1 MFIFFLVKPEVRVAS
16 GKLGQSIGRETILE
30 CRVSSSPHAIMM
42 WMKNG
47 SEVPIHLYK
56 YSTIIYDE
64 DERHEKTLALHI
76 IDIDKSDYGYYRC
89 VASNRLGTDDETML
103 LYGMFFSIV
112 LYCISKLRSV

>member
-1 MFIFFLVKPEVRVAS
+1 MNMNFFLVKPEVRVAS
-16 GKLGQSIGRETILE
+16 RKLGQSIGRETILE

-76 IDIDKSDYGYYRC
+76 IDIDKGDYGYYRC

-103 LYGMFFSIV
+103 LYGMFLLFFFYCIV
-112 LYCISKLRSV
+112 LY